1 MPQIII
7 HQRLAL
13 GRLRAPIVG
22 AVAFALIIEA
32 AAEILV
38 GERGQVGF
46 HAVKN
51 AVYIY
56 TGQIGAHIVK
66 AGGGVVAAFAHAAV
80 VHEIAVER
88 RLDDFA
94 FIVKALEFAHRQ
106 AVFVGIFLQLEIE
119 MAGLGFFR
127 AAVSF
132 AEIAVQPDFGEA
144 GGRVHPHVFIFGNR
158 NAHMLS
164 QPFGRHAFAASG
176 HKGGQIRRVERRLR
190 AGEVIAAV
198 GVEHFAVILDLI
210 SHVFQHALRQ
220 FVFAVLKQA
229 QRDEIAVPAIHFV
242 EAPARHH
249 IRARFAALGIVFQG
263 QQAGLVFDAFQVFI
277 G

>member
-1 MPQIII
+1 M
-7 HQRLAL
+7 
-13 GRLRAPIVG
+13 
-22 AVAFALIIEA
+22 
-32 AAEILV
+32 V

-88 RLDDFA
+88 RLDNFT

-198 GVEHFAVILDLI
+198 GVEHFAVILDLVG
-210 SHVFQHALRQ
+210 HVFQHALRQ
-220 FVFAVLKQA
+220 FVFTVLEQA
-229 QRDEIAVPAIHFV
+229 QRNKIAVPAIHFI

-249 IRARFAALGIVFQG
+249 IRARFAAFCIVFQR